1 MPSDPR
7 PPTMGAPSLTAKR
20 RPSLGD
26 YGESGGGP
34 GVWAASY
41 RPATVNCPLTRI
53 RHGPG
58 RKPAGA
64 WVTLWVT
71 PVAQTTPSTPS
82 GRGRRKQGKRLDQD
96 KQLRR

>member
-7 PPTMGAPSLTAKR
+7 PPTMGAPSLRAEKARLHWGTTH
-20 RPSLGD
+20 
-26 YGESGGGP
+26 ESGGGP

-64 WVTLWVT
+64 WVTLWAT
-71 PVAQTTPSTPS
+71 RVAQTTPWTL
-82 GRGRRKQGKRLDQD
+82 RGATVGAGKRLDQD
-96 KQLRR
+96 EQLRR